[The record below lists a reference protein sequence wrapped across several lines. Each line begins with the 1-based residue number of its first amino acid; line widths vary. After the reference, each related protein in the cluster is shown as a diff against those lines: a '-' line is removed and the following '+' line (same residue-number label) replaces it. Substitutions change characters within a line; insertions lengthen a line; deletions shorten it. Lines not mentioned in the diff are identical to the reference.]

1 MSIVAFVVN
10 SRVEYYKMETIQQ
23 SIIFTVLPF
32 TKKKKG
38 SLTLPLEYRCLATEK
53 KNHGH
58 IKIINCI
65 YKYDTVTFLC

>member
-32 TKKKKG
+32 TKKKKVH
-38 SLTLPLEYRCLATEK
+38 SLFP
-53 KNHGH
+53 
-58 IKIINCI
+58 
-65 YKYDTVTFLC
+65 